1 MKSRRF
7 DLQRFRA
14 EQKITQQKL
23 SELTGFPQSFIS
35 QIERGKV
42 SCPMSFIETLGKLFN
57 KGDMDTYVE
66 YIDISKPQQPDEHRA
81 NRSNKNNPA
90 TVAEQTPTAQPTV
103 EQQTI
108 NRLVELLNRSERRNE
123 KLEAEVE
130 RLSAELATL
139 KGTRNLQ
146 AFDPKT

>member
-42 SCPMSFIETLGKLFN
+42 SCPMSLIETLGKLFN
-57 KGDMDTYVE
+57 KDDMDSYIA

-81 NRSNKNNPA
+81 DRSEKGHTTIAAQVPA
-90 TVAEQTPTAQPTV
+90 TQPTV
-103 EQQTI
+103 DQQTI
-108 NRLVELLNRSERRNE
+108 NRLVEMLDRSERRNE
-123 KLEAEVE
+123 KREAEVE
-130 RLSAELATL
+130 RLTAELATL
-139 KGTRNLQ
+139 KGAR
-146 AFDPKT
+146 